1 MKKKQKMI
9 IIKRDEDK
17 KAKNNNNSNNN
28 NNKRFDGEMRWQL
41 IRNSGRLGFLRIQ
54 KYCVRLN
61 SLRQHIS
68 YHFQSHGDLLLLEYE
83 SGKVVF

>member
-1 MKKKQKMI
+1 MI

-17 KAKNNNNSNNN
+17 KAKNNDNNNN
-28 NNKRFDGEMRWQL
+28 NNKRFFKMAVD
-41 IRNSGRLGFLRIQ
+41 GRLGFLLIQ